1 MGKKLQITNAQ
12 KIEAV
17 MALLT
22 RSEPAIAIARR
33 YKISEG
39 TLYRL
44 KDEFINAGK
53 TAIARPKGRG
63 DKGKSGEYDKL
74 KRDIAQRDEIIA
86 NLTVAN
92 TVLKKISEL

>member
-1 MGKKLQITNAQ
+1 MGKKMQISNAQ
-12 KIEAV
+12 KVEAV

-22 RSEPAIAIARR
+22 RSEPAVAIARR
-33 YKISEG
+33 FKISEG

-44 KDEFINAGK
+44 KDEFVSGGK
-53 TAIARPKGRG
+53 TAINNRSR
-63 DKGKSGEYDKL
+63 GKSVQNSECDKL

-92 TVLKKISEL
+92 TVLKKLSEL